1 MTTTASWMRCWMG
14 RLSFWVVWDS
24 FVRYI
29 SDETVVVISGIGDS
43 LDTAIGKVYLVRS
56 MYGFAVSGFSSL
68 EVGSRVVISYSIFE
82 SVWFWGFFI
91 LSWGMV
97 WSWSWGISW
106 FRGMVWSWGW
116 GISWFR
122 GMIWSWS
129 RGVVRS
135 WCMVWCWLIW
145 QLVSY
150 YSSSNH

>member
-1 MTTTASWMRCWMG
+1 MVWGGLVNWSWVWDWFISWG
-14 RLSFWVVWDS
+14 RVRLVSFSFWVMWDS
-24 FVRYI
+24 FVGYI

-97 WSWSWGISW
+97 WSWSWG
-106 FRGMVWSWGW
+106 MVWSWGW
-116 GISWFR
+116 VVWGWWSSWE
-122 GMIWSWS
+122 G
-129 RGVVRS
+129 
-135 WCMVWCWLIW
+135 
-145 QLVSY
+145 
-150 YSSSNH
+150 SSTGYKSTYNGKTEHDE